1 MPRGPQHQRLADFVD
16 NAHPGS
22 LDNAAT
28 QWKFGMGLLRAISEE
43 LKAKAGG
50 MKAAE
55 SYSDGDVWTGA
66 TASSARDAFLNS
78 STAMNA
84 KSHEMEDGSAAFAKA
99 ADGIRDARTKLAALD
114 QADPGDKPKPPTFSP
129 GPRSHADEVKQ
140 SQYDTSATNWQRDYH
155 ANEIAAQAAIHD
167 LQTNHKEQSEVFR
180 KIAGLPPREKPKP
193 PVKHTNPVDPGTRPT
208 TTHVPPTNLHGHI
221 DDPTNHGGNDDP
233 PNHGGNDD
241 PPHTGGNDDPPI
253 HGGNDFPPGGNE
265 NLPNPGT
272 GVPQGPTTTSPI
284 GPLGAPTGAPG
295 GAGAI
300 GGVGA
305 VAGGAFGGAAA
316 AGLAGGLAGGGLSGI
331 APVGA
336 GGRGNLSS
344 SGVRGIG
351 ATSRAGVGSVL
362 GRSGGTGAGG
372 AGRAGAGGMA
382 TRNGGKGGGKG
393 RSAAGRGGRGTA
405 GGRGAG
411 AGAGA
416 GRNGKDKKRGGTD
429 RDLFDDGQDWLDD
442 EAQPGLID

>member
-1 MPRGPQHQRLADFVD
+1 MPRGPQHQRLADFID

-22 LDNAAT
+22 LDDAAT
-28 QWKFGMGLLRAISEE
+28 QWKTGMGLLRKISEE
-43 LKAKAGG
+43 LKTKAGG

-66 TASSARDAFLNS
+66 TASTAREAFNHS
-78 STAMNA
+78 STNMHD
-84 KSHEMEDGSAAFAKA
+84 KSNEMEEGAAAFIKA

-140 SQYDTSATNWQRDYH
+140 QQYDTSATNWQRDYH
-155 ANEIAAQAAIHD
+155 ANELAAQAAIHD

-180 KIAGLPPREKPKP
+180 KIAGLPPREKRKP
-193 PVKHTNPVDPGTRPT
+193 VVKNTDPVDTGTRPT
-208 TTHVPPTNLHGHI
+208 TTHLPPRDVHGHI
-221 DDPTNHGGNDDP
+221 DNPNNNGGNDDPPNNNGGNDDPPPNNGGNDDP
-233 PNHGGNDD
+233 PNHN
-241 PPHTGGNDDPPI
+241 
-253 HGGNDFPPGGNE
+253 GGNDFPGGNVT
-265 NLPNPGT
+265 PPVT

-284 GPLGAPTGAPG
+284 GPLGAPSGAPG

-316 AGLAGGLAGGGLSGI
+316 AGLAGGMAGSGLSGI

-362 GRSGGTGAGG
+362 GRGTGTGAGG

-393 RSAAGRGGRGTA
+393 RSAAGRGSRGTA
-405 GGRGAG
+405 GARGAG

-416 GRNGKDKKRGGTD
+416 GRNGKDKKRSGTD

>member
-1 MPRGPQHQRLADFVD
+1 MPRGPQHQRLAQFVD

-22 LDNAAT
+22 LDDAAT
-28 QWKFGMGLLRAISEE
+28 QWKTGMGLLRQISEE
-43 LKAKAGG
+43 LKTKAGG

-55 SYSDGDVWTGA
+55 SNSSSDMLSGA
-66 TASSARDAFLNS
+66 TASTAREAFTHS
-78 STAMNA
+78 STAMHD
-84 KSHEMEDGSAAFAKA
+84 KSNEMEEGSAAFTKA

-140 SQYDTSATNWQRDYH
+140 SQYDTNSTNWQRDYH
-155 ANEIAAQAAIHD
+155 ANELAAQTAITH

-180 KIAGLPPREKPKP
+180 KIAGLPPREEPKP
-193 PVKHTNPVDPGTRPT
+193 PVKNTNPVNTGTRPT
-208 TTHVPPTNLHGHI
+208 TTHVPTPTVHGHI
-221 DDPTNHGGNDDP
+221 DEPDNNGNDDPPGNGGNDDP
-233 PNHGGNDD
+233 PNNGGNDD
-241 PPHTGGNDDPPI
+241 PPNNGGDDLPDGGTVTPPT
-253 HGGNDFPPGGNE
+253 
-265 NLPNPGT
+265 T

-284 GPLGAPTGAPG
+284 GPLGTPTTSPG

-362 GRSGGTGAGG
+362 GRGAGAGG

-393 RSAAGRGGRGTA
+393 RNAAGRGSRGTA
-405 GGRGAG
+405 GARGAG

-416 GRNGKDKKRGGTD
+416 GRNGKDKKRSGTD

>member
-22 LDNAAT
+22 LDDAAT

-66 TASSARDAFLNS
+66 TASSARDAFLSS
-78 STAMNA
+78 STAMND
-84 KSHEMEDGSAAFAKA
+84 KSHEMENGSAAFAKA

-140 SQYDTSATNWQRDYH
+140 SQYDTSATNWQKDYH
-155 ANEIAAQAAIHD
+155 ANEIAAQAAITD

-180 KIAGLPPREKPKP
+180 KIAGLPPREKNRRSRSSTTTRSTPGPARPRPTCRP
-193 PVKHTNPVDPGTRPT
+193 PTCTVTSTTRPT
-208 TTHVPPTNLHGHI
+208 TAATTTRPTTAVTTTR
-221 DDPTNHGGNDDP
+221 PTTAATTTRPTTAATTTRPAGPRSRH
-233 PNHGGNDD
+233 
-241 PPHTGGNDDPPI
+241 
-253 HGGNDFPPGGNE
+253 
-265 NLPNPGT
+265 PGT

-362 GRSGGTGAGG
+362 GRSAGTGAGG

-393 RSAAGRGGRGTA
+393 RNAAGRGSRGTA

-416 GRNGKDKKRGGTD
+416 GRNGKDKKRSGTD

-442 EAQPGLID
+442 EAQPGLD